1 MMLYWLYEE
10 GVVSKGSLSIY
21 VSYNKARIG

>member
-10 GVVSKGSLSIY
+10 GVVSKAPSLYY